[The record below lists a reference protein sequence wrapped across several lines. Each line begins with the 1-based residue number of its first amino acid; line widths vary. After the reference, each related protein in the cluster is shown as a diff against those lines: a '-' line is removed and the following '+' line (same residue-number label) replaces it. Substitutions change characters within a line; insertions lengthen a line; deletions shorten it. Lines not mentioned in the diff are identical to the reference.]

1 MGPTLMR
8 TGTPRQASHG
18 YPCLPTI
25 SASRRLPR
33 RTPRTPPRC
42 QIRRLTPTSPTARRR
57 CRTASLRAAGR
68 RSGRRWPRPTAGL
81 PPGRRRATRLR
92 SRLRRLA
99 MTPVVPA
106 ARVIRPVTLDR
117 PLRRRLGKR
126 RLGQRR
132 VRQRL
137 VRPRRAPPPQPQPRP
152 RQPPPPRRRRR
163 APDGRCG
170 GMPTLRRSRPRRRNP
185 LVPLALP
192 VPPGLLGLPSRP
204 VRTQD
209 RRTRRRRP
217 YPATRQAGPPISP
230 LAPRRRAAGQPRACP
245 ATRAPSLPPGRTAAA
260 APARPPSGSA
270 SRPCGGPRGARH
282 SSRSPGW
289 SHGRS

>member
-1 MGPTLMR
+1 MR
-8 TGTPRQASHG
+8 MGTPRQATRRYH
-18 YPCLPTI
+18 CLPTR
-25 SASRRLPR
+25 SAGRRLPR
-33 RTPRTPPRC
+33 RIPQTPRTPPRRR
-42 QIRRLTPTSPTARRR
+42 IRRTTPTSPPARRR
-57 CRTASLRAAGR
+57 CRMASSRAAGR

-81 PPGRRRATRLR
+81 PPGRRRATRQR
-92 SRLRRLA
+92 SQLRRLVA
-99 MTPVVPA
+99 PAVTPLTPH
-106 ARVIRPVTLDR
+106 RPTGRR
-117 PLRRRLGKR
+117 PGRRRPGR
-126 RLGQRR
+126 RR
-132 VRQRL
+132 VRQRPVHL
-137 VRPRRAPPPQPQPRP
+137 ERPPPRP
-152 RQPPPPRRRRR
+152 RQQRRPRHRRARRRR

-270 SRPCGGPRGARH
+270 SRPCGGPHGARR